1 VDSFASSTPDQY
13 YISKK
18 FNYHFRARKHYGLHQ
33 LQLHGERKC
42 ESPENEHGYPNP
54 STPLSAVISDQ
65 KTTTQTST
73 ANSSSS
79 TVHSLP
85 STNAGLLNYIWERQY
100 ELDCQTDPFPGDV
113 INFRT
118 STNRALTNWR
128 NLWDNMIHKLKMDR
142 GQWSRLGFFRN
153 GLEYWYAA
161 KLFLARPRRSGWQ
174 QPYDE
179 DSNLFQVKRM
189 LRIARIWIVRGEQ
202 KTALSKRDLRVPKLL
217 ETLKIAVPEL
227 ASVRIEEAPSV
238 APSPRP
244 VWKNDVKKEEKMI

>member
-1 VDSFASSTPDQY
+1 
-13 YISKK
+13 
-18 FNYHFRARKHYGLHQ
+18 
-33 LQLHGERKC
+33 
-42 ESPENEHGYPNP
+42 
-54 STPLSAVISDQ
+54 
-65 KTTTQTST
+65 
-73 ANSSSS
+73 
-79 TVHSLP
+79 
-85 STNAGLLNYIWERQY
+85 
-100 ELDCQTDPFPGDV
+100 
-113 INFRT
+113 
-118 STNRALTNWR
+118 
-128 NLWDNMIHKLKMDR
+128 MDR

-244 VWKNDVKKEEKMI
+244 VWKNDIKKEEKMI